1 MGPFP
6 NSFGFIH
13 ILVAVDYVS
22 KWVEA
27 KATRTDDSR
36 VVADFI
42 KANIF
47 SRFGIPRALISDKG
61 THFCNRTIGALL
73 KKYHVTHKISTA
85 YHPQTNGQAEVSN
98 REIKSILKKKV
109 NPNRKDWSLR
119 LDDTLWAYRT
129 AYKTPIGMSPYRLV
143 FGKACHL
150 PVELE
155 HKAYWAVK
163 CVNMSLEESGLHRK
177 LQLQELEE
185 IRNEA
190 YENAEIYKAK
200 TKAWHDK
207 MISRKTF
214 EVGQKVLLFQS
225 RLRLFPGKLR
235 FRWIGQFIVVKV
247 FPHGAVEIQSEETSK
262 IFKVNGQ
269 RLKPYYEGFQPKDVE
284 EQSLEDPVY

>member
-1 MGPFP
+1 M
-6 NSFGFIH
+6 IH
-13 ILVAVDYVS
+13 YGH
-22 KWVEA
+22 
-27 KATRTDDSR
+27 T
-36 VVADFI
+36 
-42 KANIF
+42 
-47 SRFGIPRALISDKG
+47 
-61 THFCNRTIGALL
+61 
-73 KKYHVTHKISTA
+73 
-85 YHPQTNGQAEVSN
+85 GQPTKHQLECHH
-98 REIKSILKKKV
+98 
-109 NPNRKDWSLR
+109 
-119 LDDTLWAYRT
+119 T
-129 AYKTPIGMSPYRLV
+129 V

-150 PVELE
+150 LVELE

-185 IRNEA
+185 IRFEA

-235 FRWIGQFIVVKV
+235 SHWIGPFIVVKV